1 MPELHLSL
9 LLLHQQMLLT
19 GSVLPVH
26 PTFETETVVD
36 ACYIPAGMERDGM
49 ERESNTEDAFCVAG
63 TDPASLVIQVSG
75 LYTRLQYL
83 PLAQPM

>member
-19 GSVLPVH
+19 GSVLPVR

-36 ACYIPAGMERDGM
+36 ACYIPAGM

-75 LYTRLQYL
+75 LYIRLQYL